1 MTNPEVNTY
10 RCTCCP
16 PVTETTASTKPV
28 IGKDIYHYRA
38 LVAEARDLANQLE
51 NLSQNTDTKE
61 TDIGVGLLRDL
72 ADALEVSEALNKDY
86 LDIAQK
92 VETRM
97 QVKLEASEG
106 RVAKL
111 REALEWYASQTRGG
125 GMMLGSLLKLDG
137 RICPGCSKQ
146 TAFVNRATANDRDCL
161 YWKCDCGRRGLD
173 FDDGEKVVLDD

>member
-16 PVTETTASTKPV
+16 VTETTVSTKPV

-38 LVAEARDLANQLE
+38 LITEARDWANQLE

-61 TDIGVGLLRDL
+61 TDIGVGLLRGL
-72 ADALEVSEALNKDY
+72 ADA
-86 LDIAQK
+86 
-92 VETRM
+92 
-97 QVKLEASEG
+97 LEASEG